1 MTASIKNAELRK
13 LVDRMPIVDHADRR
27 KKLRPHDDGM
37 DVIEKLAQ
45 GLVVVAFGLLILWI
59 ALGAA

>member
-1 MTASIKNAELRK
+1 MTTIHDRQILR
-13 LVDRMPIVDHADRR
+13 DYADRR

-59 ALGAA
+59 ALGAK